1 MKLAIYDF
9 DGTLCDKETIPF
21 LINYYR
27 KNNYSKKKLMTFYT
41 KMIGLTAKYK
51 LKLDSSLDKEK
62 YRATAATT
70 FMYLFEDMRKKD
82 IVTFFRDSA
91 SEIVEYFNPK
101 VVESIKNRKK
111 EGYRIVLCSGANTL
125 LLNEVAEY
133 IELDDI
139 IGTELFFLEDGS
151 YDFNSSVFVTTGKN
165 KPIALLERFKN
176 KEVDWQN
183 SCAYGDSYYDFDIM
197 NLTGNPI
204 AVTPDA
210 GLREIA
216 IEKGWKILGESE
228 ESIQIK

>member
-1 MKLAIYDF
+1 
-9 DGTLCDKETIPF
+9 
-21 LINYYR
+21 
-27 KNNYSKKKLMTFYT
+27 
-41 KMIGLTAKYK
+41 
-51 LKLDSSLDKEK
+51 
-62 YRATAATT
+62 
-70 FMYLFEDMRKKD
+70 MYLFEDMKKRD

-91 SEIVEYFNPK
+91 SEINEYFNPK

-151 YDFNSSVFVTTGKN
+151 YDFNSPVFVTTGKN

-176 KEVDWQN
+176 KEIDWQN

-216 IEKGWKILGESE
+216 IEKGWEILGESE